1 VLDAPEKFA
10 KPEYLEGKSK
20 MLMFDTTDDRATC
33 DKFCTYQSTIHGRE
47 FTHSNSCVRRWRTEG
62 DQDTVTTKSVRP
74 RGGCDDDPNP
84 RQHPVPKVTLVNHGY
99 CHVCGDYRLALCS
112 DHICDLC
119 YQKVR

>member
-1 VLDAPEKFA
+1 MLDAPEKFA

-20 MLMFDTTDDRATC
+20 MLMFDTTEVRASC

-47 FTHSNSCVRRWRTEG
+47 FIHSNSCVRRWRTEG
-62 DQDTVTTKSVRP
+62 DQDTVTTKSVSP
-74 RGGCDDDPNP
+74 SPGELSPGVG
-84 RQHPVPKVTLVNHGY
+84 QHPVPKVTLVNYGY
-99 CHVCGDYRLALCS
+99 CNVCGDYRLALCS